1 MVGLPS
7 KHLKAFF
14 SSNIPVLTKKT
25 FNVLYKTGIVI
36 LIWAV
41 NTPHPEVLS
50 GIDLRGHSVPLLHHF
65 FFSSA

>member
-1 MVGLPS
+1 MVRLPS

-14 SSNIPVLTKKT
+14 FFKHSCFDKKT
-25 FNVLYKTGIVI
+25 SNVLYKTGIVI
-36 LIWAV
+36 LIWTV